1 MAAPYMES
9 KKRKCD
15 NVVVPIRAHLSAVR
29 VTLND
34 GRHLLRFERSAGS
47 FGLRALGD
55 VNL

>member
-1 MAAPYMES
+1 LA
-9 KKRKCD
+9 
-15 NVVVPIRAHLSAVR
+15 R

-34 GRHLLRFERSAGS
+34 GLHLLRFERSAGS